1 MVYIIAGE
9 AGSTQKEHEDFSFN
23 FYGVFLV
30 DFSLHE
36 LELLIVKY

>member
-9 AGSTQKEHEDFSFN
+9 GPSTQKEHEAFSFN

-36 LELLIVKY
+36 LELFIGKY